1 MPDQTSSQITPE
13 RWVARCLRRLR
24 FGQFLESASD
34 LLAGALFVFGG
45 VVLIIKLALPQF
57 WPHAL
62 WVGVGIVPAIVVGWW
77 LATRRRF
84 THLEAIAVL
93 DSRLQAGGLLLALSE
108 APDDEWQRRL
118 PQLEEL
124 WKRSLP
130 RVRPFS
136 FARRLTLPIVFALAA
151 GLIPAREVVAESQP
165 FSTAG
170 QQAASELQDLVAELD
185 EAKLLDEEDE
195 QQLNEE
201 IEKLVEETQK
211 TPLTHE
217 KWETVD
223 ALRERLKLRVDT
235 AGVSVDAARSA
246 INRLAEAASADLL
259 DLDPEQLEE
268 LRKQAQETMEKLAGS
283 GAFDRMSPELKEQ
296 LQRLMKDGKFEM
308 PSDPGERSELLSEL
322 DEFLEQES
330 SRLSELRSKC
340 EGQGQCKGCQKCVD
354 GCLCSGPE
362 DVACLCPNCQNGQCS
377 SSAKDG
383 NGKPGRGGISRG
395 RGDAPLT
402 WGDESTRENTKFKE
416 TILPPGSED
425 LPQDQVIGVTVATPD
440 DEAASSAPRSAARG
454 TSAATGD
461 ETWRRTIRPRHRSV
475 VRGYFD
481 SAKADESDNAPKQ

>member
-1 MPDQTSSQITPE
+1 MANSQSNLISPDH
-13 RWVARCLRRLR
+13 WVARCLRRLR
-24 FGQFLESASD
+24 FGQFLDAAAD
-34 LLAGALFVFGG
+34 LLAGSLFAFGG
-45 VVLIIKLALPQF
+45 IVLIVKLALPEY

-62 WVGVGIVPAIVVGWW
+62 WAGVGVLPATVFGWW
-77 LATRRRF
+77 LATRQRF
-84 THLEAIAVL
+84 TPQEALAVL
-93 DSRLQAGGLLLALSE
+93 DSRLQAGGLLLALNE

-130 RVRPFS
+130 RVRPIS
-136 FARRLTLPIVFALAA
+136 FARRLTLPVVFALAA
-151 GLIPAREVVAESQP
+151 GLIPAREVVAESQS

-170 QQAASELQDLVAELD
+170 QQAASELQELVAELD

-201 IEKLVEETQK
+201 IEKLVEETQT

-223 ALRERLKLRVDT
+223 ALRERLKLRVDS

-246 INRLAEAASADLL
+246 INQLAEAADADLL
-259 DLDPEQLEE
+259 DLDPDQFEE
-268 LRKQAQETMEKLAGS
+268 LRKQAQETMEKLADS
-283 GAFDRMSPELKEQ
+283 GAFDRMPQELKEQ

-322 DEFLEQES
+322 NEFLEQES
-330 SRLSELRSKC
+330 NRLSELRSKC
-340 EGQGQCKGCQKCVD
+340 EGQGQCQNCQKCVD
-354 GCLCSGPE
+354 GCVCSGPE

-377 SSAKDG
+377 PSSG
-383 NGKPGRGGISRG
+383 NGRPGRGGISRG

-402 WGDESTRENTKFKE
+402 WGDESTRENTRFKE

-425 LPQDQVIGVTVATPD
+425 LPQDQVIGLTVAVPD

-454 TSAATGD
+454 ASAATGD
-461 ETWRRTIRPRHRSV
+461 ETWRRKIRPRHRAI

-481 SAKADESDNAPKQ
+481 SAKSDESENTSGQ